1 MYMPTDRDPQMAA
14 VGAAVLAVVFLLNKC
29 EQGNE
34 QAQGN
39 TNPVQPETKP
49 TLLKTLNLSH
59 TLVTDARLKEIAKLQ
74 ILTVLDLSFSSVSD
88 ASLKEI
94 AQLQN
99 LTELDLGDTAITD
112 AGIKEILKLQNL
124 TELDLR
130 HTKVTDAG
138 INELRKALPNCAI
151 TN

>member
-49 TLLKTLNLSH
+49 ALLKTLNLSH

-74 ILTVLDLSFSSVSD
+74 KLTRLWLFYTQVTNSG
-88 ASLKEI
+88 LKEI
-94 AQLQN
+94 A
-99 LTELDLGDTAITD
+99 
-112 AGIKEILKLQNL
+112 KLQNL
-124 TELDLR
+124 THLDLR